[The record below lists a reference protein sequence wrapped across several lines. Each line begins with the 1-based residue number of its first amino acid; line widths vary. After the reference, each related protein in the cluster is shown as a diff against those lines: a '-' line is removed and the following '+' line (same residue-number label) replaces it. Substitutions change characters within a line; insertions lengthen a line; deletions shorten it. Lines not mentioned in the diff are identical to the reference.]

1 MARRYTSTVIGSAGG
16 FTYSR
21 AFVVDNYSNPCNIA
35 VGVNLDYGASSAIYS
50 VQHTFD
56 DPFTVNLSNPAIG
69 NWLDNDT
76 LVSANA
82 SNDTNYAFPPTAIR
96 LKFYAAASAQA
107 TMTVIQAGPN
117 LYRG

>member
-1 MARRYTSTVIGSAGG
+1 MARSFTSTVTSSAGG
-16 FTYSR
+16 FTYGR
-21 AFVVDNYSNPCNIA
+21 AFVVDNYSVPCNIA
-35 VGVNLDYGASSAIYS
+35 VGVNLNYGAAQSIYS

-56 DPFTVNLSNPAIG
+56 DPFTLNLSNPAVG

-76 LVSANA
+76 LVSAST

-96 LKFYAAASAQA
+96 LKLYAAASAQA

-117 LYRG
+117 